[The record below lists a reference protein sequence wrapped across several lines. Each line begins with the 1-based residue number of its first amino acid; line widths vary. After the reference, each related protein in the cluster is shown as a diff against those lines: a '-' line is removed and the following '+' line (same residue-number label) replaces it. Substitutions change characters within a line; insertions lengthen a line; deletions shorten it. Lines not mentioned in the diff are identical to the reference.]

1 MPPPNRALSRE
12 LRGLGIDP
20 NASALPGTF
29 ETSVNEEPAAA
40 LPEPSRSA
48 APVLSTQSAYIKRL
62 ESELHDADLEKKAL
76 ESRLTALELLLAGQ
90 RRPEPS
96 TNPDLPIPSIERTYA
111 AETPRASPLITR
123 FGETLPPDKSFAD
136 ALIFDGSDKEKYKP
150 WKRAL
155 KK

>member
-1 MPPPNRALSRE
+1 MAPPNRALSRE

-20 NASALPGTF
+20 DAPALPGTF

-40 LPEPSRSA
+40 LPEPSRPA

-76 ESRLTALELLLAGQ
+76 ESRLTALERLLTGQ

-96 TNPDLPIPSIERTYA
+96 TNPDLPIPSIERTSA
-111 AETPRASPLITR
+111 AETPRASPRPILITC
-123 FGETLPPDKSFAD
+123 FGETLPPDVGYNKSFAD
-136 ALIFDGSDKEKYKP
+136 APIFDGSDN
-150 WKRAL
+150 L
-155 KK
+155 